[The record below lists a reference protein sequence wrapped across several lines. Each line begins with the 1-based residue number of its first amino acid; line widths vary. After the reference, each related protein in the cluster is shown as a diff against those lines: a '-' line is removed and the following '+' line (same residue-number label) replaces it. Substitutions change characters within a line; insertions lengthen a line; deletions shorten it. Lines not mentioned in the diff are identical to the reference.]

1 MLKTKFRRTRCICN
15 HGTKYEA
22 IKDCV
27 ITADG
32 KKHIIQQMS
41 NGTEYFTI
49 DNPYKDD
56 LMGRA
61 FIGCIADAIKSIQ
74 EDYADVLLG
83 GSHTNVFTKGDYPI
97 VLLDRV
103 KGEAYREKF
112 KDGWKDTKFGW
123 GIEYGGKNSFA
134 GYRMVDENG
143 LVDIFG
149 ERKPKVYATKEDAE
163 KQFEEWHKAA
173 LDCAKEFVEI
183 FGDKEKEESV
193 IVKTC
198 KDGHGIVEDL
208 FFDMIHIEEKQASI
222 VEDVRNLENIGWSI
236 IQAVA

>member
-1 MLKTKFRRTRCICN
+1 MLKTKFRQTRCICYE
-15 HGTKYEA
+15 GTKYETV
-22 IKDCV
+22 KDCV
-27 ITADG
+27 ITEDG

-41 NGTEYFTI
+41 DGTEYFTI

-56 LMGRA
+56 LKGKH
-61 FIGCIADAIKSIQ
+61 FIGCIADAVRAIQ
-74 EDYADVLLG
+74 EDYADVLLV

-97 VLLDRV
+97 VLLDRE
-103 KGEAYREKF
+103 KGEEYRKKF
-112 KDGWKDTKFGW
+112 KDGWKDAEFGW

-149 ERKPKVYATKEDAE
+149 EKKPKVYATKEDAE
-163 KQFEEWHKAA
+163 KHFEEWHKKA
-173 LDCAKEFVEI
+173 LDCAKEFVKI

-193 IVKTC
+193 IAKTC
-198 KDGHGIVEDL
+198 INGHGIVEAL
-208 FFDMIHIEEKQASI
+208 FFDMLHIEGGQASI

-236 IQAVA
+236 IQAIA